1 MIRLSGKMTFSKSK
15 CPSRYCA
22 APQKLSTKEN
32 PSSVA
37 ASFDPRTITTSSCND
52 VVCQLESI
60 EVLETPGAPGRF
72 NFVFKGDRFIYQFV
86 KGFVRALVAIGEK
99 RLCPD
104 ELLGGKA
111 NELQSSFLTH
121 KLRGMPYAP
130 NHGLCLERVLY
141 NPSDDPF
148 EGDAVISSSSD
159 GFYRRTTV
167 DADSIACRFYKQMA
181 CSTNYI

>member
-1 MIRLSGKMTFSKSK
+1 M
-15 CPSRYCA
+15 
-22 APQKLSTKEN
+22 
-32 PSSVA
+32 
-37 ASFDPRTITTSSCND
+37 TTSSCD
-52 VVCQLESI
+52 DLVCQLESI

-72 NFVFKGDRFIYQFV
+72 KFVFKGDRFIYQFV
-86 KGFVRALVAIGEK
+86 KGFARALVAIGEK

-104 ELLGGKA
+104 KLLGDKA
-111 NELQSSFLTH
+111 NELQSCFLTR

-130 NHGLCLERVLY
+130 NYGLCLERVLY

-167 DADSIACRFYKQMA
+167 DADSIACRYYKQME
-181 CSTNYI
+181 SRTTDI